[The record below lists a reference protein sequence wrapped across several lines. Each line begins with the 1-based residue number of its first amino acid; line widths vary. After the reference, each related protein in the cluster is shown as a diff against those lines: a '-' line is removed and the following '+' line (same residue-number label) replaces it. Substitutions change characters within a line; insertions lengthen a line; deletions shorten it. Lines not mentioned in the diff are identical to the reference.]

1 MPGVVL
7 CRLARVSRRLA
18 DETIPVDTTRYGTN
32 AYIRH
37 TSHKTPEAGDKG
49 KLCSES
55 PLERRIAIMTSA
67 EVEQRLQDGLERVAK
82 LDDRPVDE
90 VRRDAIKGYLARRG
104 LELLDDLAVASPG
117 TSLTEEEAM
126 RIALEEIAASR
137 RERQR

>member
-1 MPGVVL
+1 
-7 CRLARVSRRLA
+7 
-18 DETIPVDTTRYGTN
+18 
-32 AYIRH
+32 
-37 TSHKTPEAGDKG
+37 
-49 KLCSES
+49 
-55 PLERRIAIMTSA
+55 MTSA